1 MSMTTSALP
10 STLVSAAPSAWAQRP
25 HVISATWKVTIA
37 FSFKVTEVIVN
48 LATVG
53 ESSSSPDERITFLL
67 SAAVRKASAV
77 EKHVLFFLLPQ
88 VASLTRR
95 AYERI
100 GSARS
105 RAAPDGNRSGRIN
118 AAMSGQLTFR
128 LLLEQLVTSS

>member
-1 MSMTTSALP
+1 M
-10 STLVSAAPSAWAQRP
+10 
-25 HVISATWKVTIA
+25 
-37 FSFKVTEVIVN
+37 
-48 LATVG
+48 G

-67 SAAVRKASAV
+67 SALSVRPLPV

-88 VASLTRR
+88 VASLPRR
-95 AYERI
+95 AYERL

-105 RAAPDGNRSGRIN
+105 RAAPDGNSSGRIN